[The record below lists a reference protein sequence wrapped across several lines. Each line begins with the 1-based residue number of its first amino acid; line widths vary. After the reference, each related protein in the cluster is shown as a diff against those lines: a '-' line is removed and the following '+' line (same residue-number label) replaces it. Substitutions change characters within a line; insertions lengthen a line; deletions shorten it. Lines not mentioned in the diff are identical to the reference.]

1 MNMAG
6 QNSFG
11 EKARFQRAAQ
21 ANQPADKP
29 KLSDQLDSIRLM
41 LTLHGILLEKI
52 LVELKKQN
60 ATQEAL

>member
-1 MNMAG
+1 MAG
-6 QNSFG
+6 
-11 EKARFQRAAQ
+11 
-21 ANQPADKP
+21 P